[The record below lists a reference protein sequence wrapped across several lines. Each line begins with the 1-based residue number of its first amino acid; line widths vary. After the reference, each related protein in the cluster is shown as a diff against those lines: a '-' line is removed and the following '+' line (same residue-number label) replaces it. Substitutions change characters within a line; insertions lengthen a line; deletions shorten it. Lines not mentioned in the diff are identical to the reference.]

1 LEDEEIMEDLLGF
14 LAVIAIMIAIGYWG
28 FKDE

>member
-1 LEDEEIMEDLLGF
+1 LEDEEIMEDFLGF

-28 FKDE
+28 FR